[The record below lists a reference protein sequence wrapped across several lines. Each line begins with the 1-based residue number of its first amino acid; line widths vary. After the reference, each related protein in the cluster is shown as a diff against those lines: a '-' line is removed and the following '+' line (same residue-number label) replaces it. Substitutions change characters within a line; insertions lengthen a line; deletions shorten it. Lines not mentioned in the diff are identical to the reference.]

1 LTGVTSRYAQ
11 NDTRAAHG
19 IQHQS
24 IEGCSEEENC
34 ESEEE
39 GQEMKIIAKVQPN
52 PAKQRDTEN
61 ICAICRRKFKEH
73 SDQEFAA
80 CWKELMIEHD
90 IWQISHP
97 ESNYAY
103 GPVVLF
109 RATHYLEQTHGRAQ
123 EAAAIELLNG
133 LRIAAITGGD

>member
-1 LTGVTSRYAQ
+1 
-11 NDTRAAHG
+11 
-19 IQHQS
+19 
-24 IEGCSEEENC
+24 
-34 ESEEE
+34 
-39 GQEMKIIAKVQPN
+39 
-52 PAKQRDTEN
+52 
-61 ICAICRRKFKEH
+61 
-73 SDQEFAA
+73 
-80 CWKELMIEHD
+80 MIEHD

-103 GPVVLF
+103 GPVVSF